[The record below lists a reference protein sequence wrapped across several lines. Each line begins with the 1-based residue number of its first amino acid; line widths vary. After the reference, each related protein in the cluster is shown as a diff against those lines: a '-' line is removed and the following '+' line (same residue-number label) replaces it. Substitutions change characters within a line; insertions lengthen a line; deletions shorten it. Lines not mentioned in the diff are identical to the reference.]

1 MNVSIRRSAPRSLLV
16 PENAPADDSRFL
28 SQDACRAVAN
38 RFFAEA
44 RGGGRSMLTINSRW
58 VGNIRWG
65 RNRVSSG
72 GDSRSSDFYVERTI
86 RGAAG
91 SSGTNSSDEA
101 MIAACL
107 RRAEERLAV
116 VPESPEQYPK
126 TPSPVLP
133 FPKPTLWFD
142 ATYGLDA
149 VARGRT
155 AAQCIAQTQTAGL
168 VSAGYLETVAQG
180 AAVLD
185 TSQLF
190 RYYPITQCQY
200 SITVRD
206 PKSAGSGWAG
216 VDFNDWQRIDANRLT
231 GIAIDKCQ
239 RSRNPVAVE
248 PGRYTA
254 VLEPQ
259 AVCDL
264 FSPILDRAMDRVMA
278 EMGMGPFA
286 AGGGNSKIG
295 QRVLDDRMT
304 VSADPMDPDCGFI
317 PFDWSGEPYQHV
329 NWIENGVLKDLSYN
343 RAYGVMALNKDAAL
357 SNSRAYRL
365 SMTGATATIDE
376 MVKGVER
383 GLLVTRFNNVRLV
396 DLQSMLLSGT
406 TRDGVWLIEKG
417 KISKAVKNFRFTE
430 SPLFAF
436 NNIQQAGTPQ
446 RVFRPDAPAVVP
458 AITVRDFSFT
468 ALADVV

>member
-1 MNVSIRRSAPRSLLV
+1 
-16 PENAPADDSRFL
+16 
-28 SQDACRAVAN
+28 
-38 RFFAEA
+38 
-44 RGGGRSMLTINSRW
+44 
-58 VGNIRWG
+58 
-65 RNRVSSG
+65 
-72 GDSRSSDFYVERTI
+72 
-86 RGAAG
+86 
-91 SSGTNSSDEA
+91 
-101 MIAACL
+101 
-107 RRAEERLAV
+107 
-116 VPESPEQYPK
+116 
-126 TPSPVLP
+126 
-133 FPKPTLWFD
+133 
-142 ATYGLDA
+142 
-149 VARGRT
+149 
-155 AAQCIAQTQTAGL
+155 
-168 VSAGYLETVAQG
+168 VAQG

-206 PKSAGSGWAG
+206 PASAGSGWAG
-216 VDFNDWQRIDANRLT
+216 VDFNDWQRIDANQRT
-231 GIAIDKCQ
+231 AIAIDKCQ

-264 FSPILDRAMDRVMA
+264 FSPILDRAMDRQMA

-317 PFDWSGEPYQHV
+317 PFDWNGEPYQHV

-343 RAYGVMALNKDAAL
+343 RAYGVTALNKDAAL

-365 SMTGATATIDE
+365 SMTGATATVDE
-376 MVKGVER
+376 MVEGVER

-396 DLQSMLLSGT
+396 DFQSMLLSGT
-406 TRDGVWLIEKG
+406 TRDGIWLIEKG

-436 NNIQQAGTPQ
+436 NNIQQSGIPQ